1 MTKTEKE
8 RTQREKFY
16 LCMFLH
22 TNLRQREKFLCT
34 TTDLQQRAIRANTT
48 KTPPTT
54 DMSIPT
60 KNTVL
65 EPWQF
70 SVCVLYV
77 CNSSSSY
84 RHHYYSI
91 HHQHHHHYHHHQHH
105 HRYQRM
111 WRAIDYTVIHEW
123 IIVCSFI
130 FCFAKRGFTPL
141 QFTQC
146 RRVVRFGIFVSERPT
161 ACRQTEMADRNR

>member
-1 MTKTEKE
+1 
-8 RTQREKFY
+8 
-16 LCMFLH
+16 MFLH

-77 CNSSSSY
+77 CNSSSSP
-84 RHHYYSI
+84 SSSLAFI
-91 HHQHHHHYHHHQHH
+91 
-105 HRYQRM
+105 
-111 WRAIDYTVIHEW
+111 
-123 IIVCSFI
+123 IIVIIIIIITVRCGGPSFTPSRMDYYLFIYRFI
-130 FCFAKRGFTPL
+130 FYLFAKRGFTPS

-146 RRVVRFGIFVSERPT
+146 RRVVRFGIFVSESHSMQTDRDG
-161 ACRQTEMADRNR
+161 RQKQTRNREANIST

>member
-1 MTKTEKE
+1 
-8 RTQREKFY
+8 
-16 LCMFLH
+16 MFLH

-77 CNSSSSY
+77 CNSSSS
-84 RHHYYSI
+84 SPSSSLSSLCSPSDVAG
-91 HHQHHHHYHHHQHH
+91 
-105 HRYQRM
+105 HRLR
-111 WRAIDYTVIHEW
+111 RHEW
-123 IIVCSFI
+123 IICSFVI
-130 FCFAKRGFTPL
+130 FLFCKTRIYTIAVYAVQEGGSIRYFRIRASHSMQTDRDG
-141 QFTQC
+141 
-146 RRVVRFGIFVSERPT
+146 
-161 ACRQTEMADRNR
+161 RQKQTRNREADISKRDIHLYMYIIIYVDNYNL